1 MGIIEVLLLAVG
13 LSMDAFAVSI
23 CKGLA
28 TEKAGIGHMVTAGLW
43 FGGFQMLM
51 PVTGYLLGSTFASYI
66 TAIDHWI
73 AFVLLGLIG
82 LNMIR
87 ESRSDDCP
95 EGSCP
100 NDVCP
105 ESGRDESEEGGDE
118 SREIDRSES
127 EEGGGESGEIDCLKP
142 EAGRRGESK
151 GGGEPA
157 EDKPFGFKSMFIMAV
172 ATSIDALAVG
182 ITFAFLRVN
191 MVTAIPLIGTTT
203 FLISAAGIKIGSIF
217 GSRFQ
222 SKAELAGGII
232 LILLG
237 AKILLEHTVLS

>member
-95 EGSCP
+95 EGSCS

-105 ESGRDESEEGGDE
+105 ESGRD
-118 SREIDRSES
+118 ES

-142 EAGRRGESK
+142 EA

>member
-118 SREIDRSES
+118 SREIDCLKSQ
-127 EEGGGESGEIDCLKP
+127 EGGS
-142 EAGRRGESK
+142 
-151 GGGEPA
+151 EPA
-157 EDKPFGFKSMFIMAV
+157 DDKPFGFKSMFIMAV

>member
-95 EGSCP
+95 E
-100 NDVCP
+100 
-105 ESGRDESEEGGDE
+105 SGRDESEEGGD
-118 SREIDRSES
+118 
-127 EEGGGESGEIDCLKP
+127 
-142 EAGRRGESK
+142 ESK